1 MIASHSKK
9 QVRRFARTFASI
21 VPLAACIV
29 AVDAS
34 AQMTVTQRGDNGIK
48 VGAGRLHPLL
58 GFETRYDSYVGLSQ
72 EQPQGADPS
81 GIGDLILH
89 VKPGFELTVP
99 SDSVEIGARFLLD
112 YNAYMG
118 QTESWTTDLS
128 KTRASF
134 DFGALVNPKGDVK
147 VGFTE
152 RFARTDINT
161 NLALPV
167 LSVSDRNDAGVSV
180 EITPGGGAV
189 MLKPAYVNTYEHFE
203 SRDGD
208 PTTLALFDYMQDY
221 MQHTVGLTVGY
232 KLQPEAALL
241 LDVAAGIR
249 NYEREASQQYD
260 NTSVRATVGFAGM
273 VMPKVSLVAKAGF
286 GTQIEGS
293 DAPAD
298 TSGFQSAIG
307 QLELGYLASENTELR
322 VGYARSFEPTPSA
335 GLYYSD
341 DRIYLDARAR
351 MAQRLLLRAGVSY
364 DMIDFPERTS
374 DTTDELI
381 GFMIGPDWEFNS
393 VFTAGIS
400 YGFTQRTSDLPVAGY
415 DYDRHEVGVHVVA
428 YY

>member
-1 MIASHSKK
+1 MTVSHSKK
-9 QVRRFARTFASI
+9 QGPRFARALATI

-29 AVDAS
+29 AADAS

-58 GFETRYDSYVGLSQ
+58 GVETRYDSYVGLSQ
-72 EQPQGADPS
+72 EQTAGADPA
-81 GIGDLILH
+81 GIGDMILH
-89 VKPGFELTVP
+89 VKPGFELVVP
-99 SDSVEIGARFLLD
+99 SDSIEIGARFLLD

-134 DFGALVNPKGDVK
+134 DFDALVNPKGNVK
-147 VGFTE
+147 VGFSET
-152 RFARTDINT
+152 FARTDINT

-167 LSVSDRNDAGVSV
+167 LSVSDRNDAGVSI
-180 EITPGGGAV
+180 EYTPGGGALT
-189 MLKPAYVNTYEHFE
+189 LKPAYVNTYEHFE
-203 SRDGD
+203 SRTGD
-208 PTTLALFDYMQDY
+208 PLDLARYDY
-221 MQHTVGLTVGY
+221 MQHNVGLTVGY

-249 NYEREASQQYD
+249 NYEREPSKQFD

-273 VMPKVSLVAKAGF
+273 VAPKISLLAKAGI
-286 GTQIEGS
+286 GTQIEGA

-298 TSGFQSAIG
+298 TSSFQSALG
-307 QLELGYLASENTELR
+307 QLELGYLYSENTQVRL
-322 VGYARSFEPTPSA
+322 GYARSFEPTPSA

-341 DRIYLDARAR
+341 DRVYLDARAR
-351 MAQRLLLRAGVSY
+351 MAERLLLRAGVSY
-364 DMIDFPERTS
+364 DLIDFPERA
-374 DTTDELI
+374 TDSADKLL
-381 GFMIGPDWEFNS
+381 GFMIGPDWQFNS
-393 VFTAGIS
+393 VFTAGLS
-400 YGFTQRTSDLPVAGY
+400 YAFTQRSSGVAEH